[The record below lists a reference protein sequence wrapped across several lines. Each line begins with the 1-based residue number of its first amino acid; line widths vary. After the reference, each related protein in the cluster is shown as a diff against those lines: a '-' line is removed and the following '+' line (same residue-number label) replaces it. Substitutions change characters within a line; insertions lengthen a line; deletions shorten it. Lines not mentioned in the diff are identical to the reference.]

1 MDKTPRPLR
10 ISDLEKITGLD
21 RGTIHYYL
29 KIGLLSPPRRTG
41 RTMAYYHDGH
51 VLQLREIMSLR
62 EKGYPLASI
71 REMLEVKRE
80 PEPAAAIAPA
90 RGADYDSER
99 KQQIMN
105 KAVEIFARKGYHA
118 TRVTDITRAVG
129 VGHSTFYIYF
139 PNKKALFIECVD
151 QVFQAMFSDVWE
163 EIKHE
168 QDPLKRM
175 QLRGETVL
183 KHHPQFIDILQ
194 VLRTAVEDDPRL
206 ETKRR
211 EIYCSIAE
219 TVRRD
224 LDRAAQQGLLPKID
238 TALFSYLMVGLLE
251 TGALILSLDLGYTT
265 DQLLASM
272 EELIDPTRLNR
283 TPNRRKR

>member
-1 MDKTPRPLR
+1 MNRTEKPLR

-29 KIGLLSPPRRTG
+29 KMGLLSPPHRTG
-41 RTMAYYHDGH
+41 RTMAYYNSGH
-51 VLQLREIMSLR
+51 VRQIEEVLRLR
-62 EKGYPLASI
+62 SKGYPLASI
-71 REMLEVKRE
+71 REMMEGE
-80 PEPAAAIAPA
+80 PGAELATVIAPA

-99 KQQIMN
+99 RRQIMD

-151 QVFQAMFSDVWE
+151 RVFQAMFSEVWE
-163 EIKHE
+163 EIRHE
-168 QDPLKRM
+168 ADPLKRM
-175 QLRGETVL
+175 RMRGEVVL
-183 KHHPQFIDILQ
+183 KQHPQFIDILQ

-211 EIYCSIAE
+211 EIYSSIAE
-219 TVRRD
+219 TVKRD
-224 LDRAAQQGLLPKID
+224 LDRAVQQGLLIDFD
-238 TALFSYLMVGLLE
+238 TALMSYLMVGLLE
-251 TGALILSLDLGYTT
+251 TGALIIGLDLGYTV
-265 DQLLASM
+265 DELMDSM
-272 EELIDPTRLNR
+272 DKVINPSRLSSG
-283 TPNRRKR
+283 KRD